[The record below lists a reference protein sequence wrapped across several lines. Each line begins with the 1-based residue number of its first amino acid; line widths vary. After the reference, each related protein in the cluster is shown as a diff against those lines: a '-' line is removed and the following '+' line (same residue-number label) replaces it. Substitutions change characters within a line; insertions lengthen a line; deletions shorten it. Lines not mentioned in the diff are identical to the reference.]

1 MGWWTSGDE
10 ILWSYQYPFN
20 ETANGINQ
28 PLALHDR
35 FALSLYADTR
45 ADKDAH
51 WLVVSHPGRVTGDEL
66 NAAADNGTL
75 QSWLVEAT
83 EAGSRDFTLKY
94 VTSQPLP
101 PSVADPSYVLQLKG
115 EPGNWKITTVDET
128 GDGAAAGAYPSLL
141 IDRLA
146 APISVITMQSRAR

>member
-10 ILWSYQYPFN
+10 ILWSYQDPFN
-20 ETANGINQ
+20 ETANGIVQ

-51 WLVVSHPGRVTGDEL
+51 WLVVSTRDWLSGNEL

-83 EAGSRDFTLKY
+83 EAG
-94 VTSQPLP
+94 
-101 PSVADPSYVLQLKG
+101 
-115 EPGNWKITTVDET
+115 PG
-128 GDGAAAGAYPSLL
+128 
-141 IDRLA
+141 
-146 APISVITMQSRAR
+146 ISP